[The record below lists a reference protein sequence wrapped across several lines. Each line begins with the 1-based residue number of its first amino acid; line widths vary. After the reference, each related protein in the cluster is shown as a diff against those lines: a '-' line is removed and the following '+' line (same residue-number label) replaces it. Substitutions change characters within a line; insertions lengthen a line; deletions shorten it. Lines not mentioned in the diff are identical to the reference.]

1 LLANHIATQ
10 EPTVNLVLI
19 SKWPKDGPNWN
30 EKLIEKGFKNDGPNI
45 IIIDEAQLTY
55 WDIGFWNS
63 FLKQIIPIS
72 SNRVILFASYGSPT
86 GTVTED
92 GTPMIIPDHSRVDLR
107 PIDHGDGITPA
118 GLFLTTDE
126 FADVVGKRD
135 PKQRFEKEFL
145 DYVFRVTAGH
155 VGAVTDLLWIVSA
168 HDVSLHIKLQ
178 HSLTIIS
185 SHTVNSSM
193 MTTSTR
199 RPSLRVNF
207 LSRTYGR
214 VSKGAV
220 YSDVGSPTL
229 MTSRSRTSLEFS
241 VQCLRT
247 IM

>member
-19 SKWPKDGPNWN
+19 SNWPKDGPDWN
-30 EKLIEKGFKNDGPNI
+30 EKLTKKGFNNNGPNI

-55 WDIGFWNS
+55 WDSAFWNS
-63 FLKQIIPIS
+63 FLKQITPTS

-86 GTVTED
+86 GTVTAE
-92 GTPMIIPDHSRVDLR
+92 GTLMIPDRYRIDLR
-107 PIDHGDGITPA
+107 PINHGDGVTPA

-126 FADVVGKRD
+126 FADVVGKRY
-135 PKQRFEKEFL
+135 PTGRFEKDFL
-145 DYVFRVTAGH
+145 DYVLRVTAGH
-155 VGAVTDLLWIVSA
+155 VGAVTDLLGIVYG
-168 HDVSLHIKLQ
+168 HDVSLRIKLQ

-193 MTTSTR
+193 MTAST
-199 RPSLRVNF
+199 RPSLRANF
-207 LSRTYGR
+207 RSRTYGR
-214 VSKGAV
+214 VSMGAV
-220 YSDVGSPTL
+220 YSDVGSLTL
-229 MTSRSRTSLEFS
+229 MTSGSRTWLDFS